1 MQENNTTIPDGL
13 ATSHQVAEL
22 TDALREAEE
31 YWENCEKSLT
41 STKEALETALESLEE
56 TQSAI
61 TLAKSDFVKTLEE
74 GADCELVVERI
85 NRTDS
90 RKIKTDISAICK
102 KLGTLSFP
110 KEATIDKSIAT
121 LDTAIQNWRK
131 EREGISEK
139 IKSLLPR
146 TTAYELGKDY
156 ADTRKN
162 TNLRWHY
169 GGIVATILVYTVLT
183 IFSIIN
189 DSLAGIYI
197 PLLPLS
203 AVLYLLIQQIQQ
215 KTRMDEE
222 YRHKETLMKTYVGF
236 SQNLEQKDEVYL
248 DAVTIESIARNPAS
262 TISRNQGA
270 ISKLTDFSYLV
281 KKPAEIEE
289 PHSEDRSEE

>member
-22 TDALREAEE
+22 TDALREVEE
-31 YWENCEKSLT
+31 YWENCEESLT
-41 STKEALETALESLEE
+41 STKEALEAALESLEE

-61 TLAKSDFVKTLEE
+61 TLAKSDFVKALEE

-102 KLGTLSFP
+102 KLDTLSFP

-121 LDTAIQNWRK
+121 LNTAIQNWRK
-131 EREGISEK
+131 EREVISEK

-169 GGIVATILVYTVLT
+169 GGIVATILVYAVLT

-236 SQNLEQKDEVYL
+236 SQNLEQKGEVYL
-248 DAVTIESIARNPAS
+248 DVVTIESIARNPAS

-281 KKPAEIEE
+281 KKPTEIEE

>member
-61 TLAKSDFVKTLEE
+61 TLAKSDFVNTLEE

-102 KLGTLSFP
+102 KLDTLSFP

-236 SQNLEQKDEVYL
+236 SQNLEQKGEVYL
-248 DAVTIESIARNPAS
+248 DVVTIESIARNPAS

-270 ISKLTDFSYLV
+270 ISKLTDFSNLV
-281 KKPAEIEE
+281 KKPTEIEE